1 MSRLFS
7 WRSIYLVV
15 ALCAIAP
22 CVGRAQT
29 VDQDRFQK
37 FRNSK
42 ANKDLI
48 VRALTGVPPEVFPT
62 CPGLG
67 PTRSRVE
74 VEKSISFDPDGVPNA
89 GAWWERLPVHGC
101 GNDTVLNV
109 HFQARGDGTIDA
121 QFAMPGTTHADLDLQ
136 RDAVQY
142 AIIAAGS
149 RAKDCRQFYVRN
161 TLFGGHGLRK
171 PLAYDPGK
179 DAQSRAWWET
189 WTVTGCNRSFDVLM
203 EFVPDAKGT
212 KVIQPQGE
220 VLEY

>member
-29 VDQDRFQK
+29 VDQDRFRK

-109 HFQARGDGTIDA
+109 HFQARGDGTIDT
-121 QFAMPGTTHADLDLQ
+121 QFALPGTTQADLDLQ
-136 RDAVQY
+136 RNAVQY

-149 RAKDCRQFYVRN
+149 RKGLPPVLCQEHVVRRPR
-161 TLFGGHGLRK
+161 TEETPGLRSGQGCAVSRVVGDMDRNGMQ
-171 PLAYDPGK
+171 PLLRCADGV
-179 DAQSRAWWET
+179 RA
-189 WTVTGCNRSFDVLM
+189 
-203 EFVPDAKGT
+203 
-212 KVIQPQGE
+212 
-220 VLEY
+220 